1 MIKKE
6 RNKRDP
12 GEIKIHI
19 EDVEI
24 IMGDDFR
31 HLDRVLNSIYC
42 SHCKNGYSGTIENY
56 KIYLNKL
63 DDIIFVGDCT
73 KCKNYVARY
82 LETGETTSKAEVAR
96 HIRTIKKQFRTLGTK
111 KKKAGD

>member
-6 RNKRDP
+6 RKRDP
-12 GEIKIHI
+12 GEIEIHI

-31 HLDRVLNSIYC
+31 HLDKVLNSIYC

-82 LETGETTSKAEVAR
+82 LETGETISKAEVAR
-96 HIRTIKKQFRTLGTK
+96 HIRTIKKQFRTVGTK
-111 KKKAGD
+111 NKKAGD